1 MRHRSL
7 RRLQLFVAVLT
18 AGLVGCLPGETPDA
32 GPACE
37 RPDPCAGEPLGD
49 TVAELVA
56 ASAERGALLRVGDT
70 ELVMGEASRLDVQMS
85 LGFGDDTTG
94 NAFRQVHCDLRVQLQ
109 YVDDTT
115 GDEFDGAP
123 NGDDLLA
130 RVITTAG
137 SPATL
142 ATLTDGAS
150 LADAEGAIGGTSIS
164 RAGATLVV
172 DGEAGTSAFVVGDV
186 VDHLGVFIP
195 QTTAPWDLPFNID
208 AASLGGGA
216 DEVSTSDGD
225 LDDLPPLLG
234 APTKQGIAEG
244 DVLLVDAWISTWP
257 ALGVRGAGACPVLG
271 DCDDTINLTSI
282 LLSSPFMGSAESDLG
297 LWSTKEDVD
306 AHFGSSGTEIDGL
319 TVYSGST
326 DVGFLFTDA
335 EDCTLRVAGLVL
347 DYRTSP

>member
-7 RRLQLFVAVLT
+7 RRLQLLTAVLT
-18 AGLVGCLPGETPDA
+18 VGLVACLPGETPDA
-32 GPACE
+32 GPSCE

-49 TVAELVA
+49 TVAELVPA
-56 ASAERGALLRVGDT
+56 TAEVPPLLRVGDT
-70 ELVMGEASRLDVQMS
+70 ELIIGEATRLDVQTA
-85 LGFGDDTTG
+85 LGFGDDTNG

-115 GDEFDGAP
+115 GDAFDGAP

-130 RVITTAG
+130 RVVTTAG

-150 LADAEGAIGGTSIS
+150 LADAEGVIGGVSIH

-172 DGEAGTSAFVVGDV
+172 DGEAGASAFVVGDV
-186 VDHLGVFIP
+186 VDHLGLFIP
-195 QTTAPWDLPFNID
+195 QTTASWDLPFNID
-208 AASLGGGA
+208 GASLGDGA
-216 DEVSTSDGD
+216 AEVNTSDGD

-271 DCDDTINLTSI
+271 DCDDTVGLTSI
-282 LLSSPFMGSAESDLG
+282 LLSSPFMGSAESGLG
-297 LWSTKEDVD
+297 LWSTKADVD
-306 AHFGSSGTEIDGL
+306 AHFGSSGTEVDGL
-319 TVYSGST
+319 TVYSGGT
-326 DVGFLFTDA
+326 DVAFVFTDA